1 MELAPHPPEETLRNG
16 ELDERQGD
24 VNGLFSKNMMT
35 GGTHLGWAESEN
47 GAAEKMDVHDASKLQ
62 IQRTT
67 NRVTKGPKSHGQ
79 SIAFLFILSSCGRV
93 IREHTLLS
101 ISIGTD
107 CSSIK

>member
-24 VNGLFSKNMMT
+24 VNGLFSKNMMI

-79 SIAFLFILSSCGRV
+79 SIAFLFILSSCGRD
-93 IREHTLLS
+93 S
-101 ISIGTD
+101 
-107 CSSIK
+107 